1 LVSAAL
7 TENSMRNGWRSA
19 MNRGQKQP
27 ALEAARSTVYAFGI
41 LGTFLIVALLVLAM
55 RYYTRPAPVGANRV
69 EERHKFLQDQRAADA
84 KALAEYDW
92 IDKDKGI
99 VRLPVQRAV
108 ELTLQEWQNP
118 AAARSN
124 LISRVE
130 KATAAPPKAAEKPN
144 IYE

>member
-1 LVSAAL
+1 
-7 TENSMRNGWRSA
+7 
-19 MNRGQKQP
+19 
-27 ALEAARSTVYAFGI
+27 
-41 LGTFLIVALLVLAM
+41 VLAM
-55 RYYTRPAPVGANRV
+55 RHYTQPAPVGANRV

-84 KALAEYDW
+84 KALNEYDW
-92 IDKDKGI
+92 MDKDKGI

-130 KATAAPPKAAEKPN
+130 KATAAPPKAPEKPN

>member
-1 LVSAAL
+1 VKPTFDTARL
-7 TENSMRNGWRSA
+7 TA
-19 MNRGQKQP
+19 
-27 ALEAARSTVYAFGI
+27 YAVGI
-41 LGTFLIVALLVLAM
+41 FGTFLIVAMLVLAM
-55 RYYTRPAPVGANRV
+55 RHYSQPAPLGANRV

-84 KALAEYDW
+84 KALNEYDW
-92 IDKDKGI
+92 VDKDKGF

-130 KATAAPPKAAEKPN
+130 KATAAPPKAAEKPS

>member
-1 LVSAAL
+1 
-7 TENSMRNGWRSA
+7 
-19 MNRGQKQP
+19 MNHGQKQP
-27 ALEAARSTVYAFGI
+27 AFDAVRLTACAVGI
-41 LGTFLIVALLVLAM
+41 FGTFLIVAMLVLAM
-55 RYYTRPAPVGANRV
+55 RHYTRPAPVGANRV
-69 EERHKFLQDQRAADA
+69 EERYKFLQDQRAADA
-84 KALAEYDW
+84 KALNEYDW
-92 IDKDKGI
+92 IDKDKGV

-130 KATAAPPKAAEKPN
+130 KATAVPPKAPEKPS

>member
-1 LVSAAL
+1 MNHGPRQSIFDSA
-7 TENSMRNGWRSA
+7 RW
-19 MNRGQKQP
+19 
-27 ALEAARSTVYAFGI
+27 AAYAVGI

-55 RYYTRPAPVGANRV
+55 RHYTQPAPVGANRI
-69 EERHKFLQDQRAADA
+69 EERHKFLREQRAGDA
-84 KALAEYDW
+84 KALSEYDW

-99 VRLPVQRAV
+99 VRLPVQRAL

-124 LISRVE
+124 LILRVD
-130 KATAAPPKAAEKPN
+130 KATAAPPKAPEKPN

>member
-1 LVSAAL
+1 
-7 TENSMRNGWRSA
+7 
-19 MNRGQKQP
+19 MNHAQKQP
-27 ALEAARSTVYAFGI
+27 AFDAARLTAYAIGI
-41 LGTFLIVALLVLAM
+41 CGTFLIVAMLVLAM
-55 RYYTRPAPVGANRV
+55 RHYTQPAPVGAKRI
-69 EERHKFLQDQRAADA
+69 EERYKFLQDLRAVDA
-84 KALAEYDW
+84 KALNEYDW

-130 KATAAPPKAAEKPN
+130 KATAAPPKAPEKPG

>member
-1 LVSAAL
+1 
-7 TENSMRNGWRSA
+7 
-19 MNRGQKQP
+19 MNDGQKQP
-27 ALEAARSTVYAFGI
+27 AFDAARFTAYAVGI
-41 LGTFLIVALLVLAM
+41 FGTFLIVAMLVLAM
-55 RYYTRPAPVGANRV
+55 RHYTRPAPVGANRV
-69 EERHKFLQDQRAADA
+69 EERYKFLQDQRAADA
-84 KALAEYDW
+84 KALNEYDW

-130 KATAAPPKAAEKPN
+130 KATAVPPKAPEKPS

>member
-1 LVSAAL
+1 
-7 TENSMRNGWRSA
+7 
-19 MNRGQKQP
+19 MNPVQKQP
-27 ALEAARSTVYAFGI
+27 LFDSARLTAYAIGI

-55 RYYTRPAPVGANRV
+55 QHYTKPAPVGANRV
-69 EERHKFLQDQRAADA
+69 EERYKFLQDQRAADA
-84 KALAEYDW
+84 KALTEYEW

-130 KATAAPPKAAEKPN
+130 KATAAPPKAPEKPS

>member
-1 LVSAAL
+1 MNHARRPVSFETASLAA
-7 TENSMRNGWRSA
+7 
-19 MNRGQKQP
+19 
-27 ALEAARSTVYAFGI
+27 YAIGI

-55 RYYTRPAPVGANRV
+55 RHYTQPAPVGVNRV
-69 EERHKFLQDQRAADA
+69 EERYKFLQDQRAADA
-84 KALAEYDW
+84 KALNEYDW
-92 IDKDKGI
+92 TDKDKGI
-99 VRLPVQRAV
+99 VRLPVQRAM

-130 KATAAPPKAAEKPN
+130 KATAAPPKAPEKPS